1 MHWIYYKF
9 KKFDR
14 LVSAKKLFQLKFDN
28 ALEKTDKTYL
38 HLGRAVK
45 VGFLLR
51 NTEKWVSHGNRKDMT
66 NKANN
71 RQ

>member
-14 LVSAKKLFQLKFDN
+14 LVSSKKLFQLKFDN
-28 ALEKTDKTYL
+28 AIEKADKTYL
-38 HLGRAVK
+38 LLERAVK
-45 VGFLLR
+45 VGFSLW
-51 NTEKWVSHGNRKDMT
+51 NTEKWVSHGNRKDTT